1 MKTLTVRQF
10 AGVKRIAQNVNPL
23 VVKKNKIAAK
33 IGELNAEY
41 NALTE
46 EIEGH
51 EMGVKALTGGLTSE
65 DLVIKKVEDTGKV
78 DKDGKPVKVTKY
90 EPKAGVV
97 VFNEEANVYEI
108 HVEELAIAD
117 VPLENA
123 VDLDVNT
130 TMDETEVK
138 AGEEAP
144 FDPTNPFNDGTEAGD
159 KLPFEE

>member
-33 IGELNAEY
+33 IDELNAEY

-65 DLVIKKVEDTGKV
+65 DLVVKKVEDTGKV
-78 DKDGKPVKVTKY
+78 DKEGRPIKVTKY
-90 EPKAGVV
+90 EHKAGTV

-108 HVEELAIAD
+108 HIDEPTIDNVVPETVDDTEKAPEVESA
-117 VPLENA
+117 
-123 VDLDVNT
+123 T
-130 TMDETEVK
+130 
-138 AGEEAP
+138 
-144 FDPTNPFNDGTEAGD
+144 FDPTNMGNNSESENKEWA
-159 KLPFEE
+159 

>member
-33 IGELNAEY
+33 IDELNAEY

-51 EMGVKALTGGLTSE
+51 EMGVMALTGGLKSE
-65 DLVIKKVEDTGKV
+65 DLVVKKVEDTGKL

-90 EPKAGVV
+90 EPKSGVV

-108 HVEELAIAD
+108 HTEEPVIDEVTPEVAID
-117 VPLENA
+117 DTEKVP
-123 VDLDVNT
+123 
-130 TMDETEVK
+130 ETEVK
-138 AGEEAP
+138 AGEDSP
-144 FDPTNPFNDGTEAGD
+144 FDPTNPFNGVEAGD
-159 KLPFEE
+159 KMPFEE

>member
-33 IGELNAEY
+33 IDELNAEY

-65 DLVIKKVEDTGKV
+65 DLVVKKVEDTGKL
-78 DKDGKPVKVTKY
+78 DKEGKPVKVTKY

-97 VFNEEANVYEI
+97 IFNEEANVYEI
-108 HVEELAIAD
+108 HTEEPVIDEVTPEVAID
-117 VPLENA
+117 DTEKVP
-123 VDLDVNT
+123 
-130 TMDETEVK
+130 ETEVK
-138 AGEEAP
+138 AGEDSP
-144 FDPTNPFNDGTEAGD
+144 FDPTMANGIPFAE
-159 KLPFEE
+159 

>member
-33 IGELNAEY
+33 IDELNAEY

-65 DLVIKKVEDTGKV
+65 DLVVKKVEDTGKV
-78 DKDGKPVKVTKY
+78 DKDGRPIKKVDYIPNPNTL
-90 EPKAGVV
+90 
-97 VFNEEANVYEI
+97 VFNEGYEI
-108 HVEELAIAD
+108 HIEEPTIDNVA
-117 VPLENA
+117 PET
-123 VDLDVNT
+123 VDDT
-130 TMDETEVK
+130 EKAPETEVK
-138 AGEEAP
+138 ADEEAP
-144 FDPTNPFNDGTEAGD
+144 FDPTNPLNNGAEDGD

>member
-1 MKTLTVRQF
+1 M
-10 AGVKRIAQNVNPL
+10 

-33 IGELNAEY
+33 IDELNAEY

-65 DLVIKKVEDTGKV
+65 DLVVKKVEDTGKV

-90 EPKAGVV
+90 EPKAGTV

-108 HVEELAIAD
+108 HIDEPEVESVSPEK
-117 VPLENA
+117 
-123 VDLDVNT
+123 VDDT
-130 TMDETEVK
+130 EMAPETEVK
-138 AGEEAP
+138 AGEKSP
-144 FDPTNPFNDGTEAGD
+144 FDPTNPFNNGVEQ
-159 KLPFEE
+159 